1 MRKRLLGIMLITI
14 ILVQCMSI
22 ILGEVVA
29 ATIFS
34 VTVAQVD
41 FFDVKAQTTLS
52 ENILNVTA
60 FDRAGIEQE
69 NTILDNNN
77 NLNLVYYD
85 DNYIYIQ
92 RLNSDFTTKDTLKIE
107 KKYPKYGD
115 ITVDDNGN
123 YYIAWG
129 QNDSNIED
137 TGIVTFAISKYDN
150 SGKFIKSF
158 ERCDSS
164 TFGATAILF
173 QFGNCN
179 IDISKNGILA
189 FNFAKQMKN
198 GHQCNATGYVD
209 INTMEAPEKYKAYPY
224 TSHAFYTDVMAL
236 DSGSFIFMQQG
247 DGYDRGYDLTLISKD
262 DSDGHYLNHDLVS
275 FHFREGMNRDYGYNY
290 TFANYGGIEELD
302 TGIALVAGS
311 EKTLS
316 LDPAPNYENESRNV
330 FVQIIKESAFGRAE
344 TAADFVTT
352 GTRTATGTQHTSD
365 GNTEYFL
372 EEGTTNYG
380 VKWLTN
386 YSGDYTA
393 KNVKTVEVDND
404 RIAIFWTAAKI
415 NESVST
421 EDYVYY
427 MVIDNKGNIVHD
439 ATPLEMGSLPGYGE
453 LVYKDGYV
461 YFSNTDGTNNVRTY
475 RVKLYQNISR
485 TNITVPYTE
494 KEVNTTADFKINA
507 SVNNGKTLEY
517 KTTNSTILT
526 VSSNGTVTPKKNGTA
541 EVIITVKDQP
551 RTEKRIEITVDISP
565 TKITLDKT
573 SLSFR
578 PTSANQ
584 YVNVTVLP
592 TQAEANIKWVS
603 SNTSVAEVEQTTDI
617 TRAKIIPV
625 GKGTCTIT
633 ATVEGY
639 PNIKAI
645 CTVTVSEMVTD
656 IVLSDTRLE
665 LAKGEKYKLTYSV
678 VPEEALNK
686 QVKWTSSDESVATVD
701 QEGVV
706 TAISEGSTTIKAIS
720 TENSYASGYC
730 MLDVEGNLSGDYGY
744 ELLDDGTVKIL
755 NYKGNSTTINIPSK
769 LAGYKVTQI
778 GDYAFAEYYAPN
790 STITK
795 ITIPDTVTTIER
807 SAFAYLDAL
816 TTITIPSNV
825 TTIRNSITRCCHK
838 LTQINVD
845 KNNPNFISV
854 DGVLYTKKNNLP
866 DILLEYPLGKK
877 DKTYTTPE
885 SVTRIDQWA
894 ICDNTYIE
902 EITILSNV
910 DSFGYNSINNCDNL
924 KRVNIISGDTF
935 MTTTAITECDNV
947 TIYSTEDSDAK
958 EYAEENNIPFVV
970 LDIKVTG
977 LTVTPINI
985 NFSSFT
991 SQTLN
996 VQITPNTA
1004 TNRKLEYSSEDS
1016 SVASVSSSGRV
1027 TAQDNGTTRIH
1038 VKTTDGSNIEK
1049 TINVTVDVKCTSIWV
1064 SKDSVTVTGTSSSYI
1079 SAFAY
1084 PSGAANRKLD
1094 YSIKDTSIATISDTG
1109 TIKGLKNGTTSIII
1123 KTTDGSNITKEIP
1136 LTVTG
1141 LDPIIISEESV
1152 ELGGVGETKRITVEN
1167 SDIISSH
1174 IAIFWSSSNTKV
1186 ATVNYS
1192 GLVTAVGKGTATITA
1207 KIADGTNRTATCT
1220 VTVTTP
1226 FTDIK
1231 STDWHYPAVKEV
1243 YQKGIILGA
1252 NETEFRPDKN
1262 ITRGM
1267 IVTIL
1272 WRMEGEP
1279 VVTGVKDFPDVN
1291 TKEYYAKAVRWATKN
1306 KVVNGYN
1313 SGKFGPNDN
1322 ITREQLATILC
1333 NYAKY
1338 KGKNV
1343 NVTADTSKFNDWY
1356 KVTGYAIPSM
1366 NWAVANGVV
1375 TGKYEGT
1382 KVDPQGTA
1390 SRAEAASM
1398 ISKYLKNIK

>member
-1 MRKRLLGIMLITI
+1 MRKKFLSIILITI
-14 ILVQCMSI
+14 LLIQCMSI
-22 ILGEVVA
+22 TLNQVLA

-34 VTVAQVD
+34 VTVAKMD
-41 FFDVKAQTTLS
+41 FFDTNAAIEIL
-52 ENILNVTA
+52 ENTENVTA
-60 FDRAGIEQE
+60 FDCGGRGQE
-69 NTILDNNN
+69 TTILDYNNN
-77 NLNLVYYD
+77 INFVYDD
-85 DNYIYIQ
+85 DNYVYIQ
-92 RLNSDFTTKDTLKIE
+92 RLNSNLTVKDTLKIQ
-107 KKYPKYGD
+107 KKYPEYGC
-115 ITVDDNGN
+115 IVVDDDGN

-129 QNDSNIED
+129 QNDYDDED
-137 TGIVTFAISKYDN
+137 TGKITFAISKYDN
-150 SGKFIKSF
+150 SGKFIKSYEKSDSKTIGATYSIF
-158 ERCDSS
+158 ERG
-164 TFGATAILF
+164 T
-173 QFGNCN
+173 CN
-179 IDISKNGILA
+179 MSISKNGILA
-189 FNFAKQMKN
+189 YNYSKQMKN
-198 GHQCNATGYVD
+198 GHQCNSTGYVD
-209 INTMEAPEKYKAYPY
+209 INTMEEPDNYKSFPY

-275 FHFREGMNRDYGYNY
+275 FHFREGMDRDYGYNY
-290 TFANYGGIEELD
+290 TFANYGGMEELD

-316 LDPAPNYENESRNV
+316 LDPAPSYENESRNV
-330 FVQIIKESAFGRAE
+330 FVQIIKESAFGTAE

-352 GTRTATGTQHTSD
+352 GTRTATGTQHASD
-365 GNTEYFL
+365 GNTKYFL

-404 RIAIFWTAAKI
+404 RIAIFWTEAKMKK
-415 NESVST
+415 SVS
-421 EDYVYY
+421 EDDNVYY
-427 MVIDNKGNIVHD
+427 MVIDNKGNTVQD
-439 ATPLEMGSLPGYGE
+439 ATLLEMGSLPGYE
-453 LVYKDGYV
+453 KPIYKDGYV
-461 YFSNTDGTNNVRTY
+461 YFSNTDRTNKIRTY
-475 RVKLYQNISR
+475 RVKLYETQAR

-494 KEVNTTADFKINA
+494 KTVNTTNSFKINA

-517 KTTNSTILT
+517 KTTDASVLT
-526 VSSNGTVTPKKNGTA
+526 VSSDGTVTPKKNGTA
-541 EVIITVKDQP
+541 EVIVSVKDQP
-551 RTEKRIEITVDISP
+551 RTKKRIEITVDIAP
-565 TKITLDKT
+565 TKITLDQT

-578 PTSANQ
+578 PTSSYKYIIA
-584 YVNVTVLP
+584 TILP
-592 TQAEANIKWVS
+592 DEADEEVKWES
-603 SNTSVAEVEQTTDI
+603 SNSSVAKVEGVNDN
-617 TRAKIIPV
+617 TRAKVTPV
-625 GKGTCTIT
+625 GQGTCTIT
-633 ATVEGY
+633 ASIVGY
-639 PNIKAI
+639 SNIKAT
-645 CTVTVSEMVTD
+645 CTVTVSKTVEE
-656 IVLSDTRLE
+656 IVLSEERLE
-665 LAKGEKYKLTYSV
+665 MAKGEEYKLTYSV
-678 VPEEALNK
+678 VPADALNK
-686 QVKWTSSDESVATVD
+686 EVTWSSSNTEVATVD
-701 QEGVV
+701 QNGVI
-706 TAISEGSTTIKAIS
+706 TAIDEGDATIKATS
-720 TENSYASGYC
+720 KDNSYATGYC
-730 MLDVEGNLSGDYGY
+730 DVEVEGNLSDEYAY
-744 ELLDDGTVKIL
+744 EVLEDGTIKIL
-755 NYKGNSTTINIPSK
+755 NYKGNSTTVNIPSTIN
-769 LAGYKVTQI
+769 GYKVTQI

-795 ITIPDTVTTIER
+795 ITIPDTVTTIEG

-825 TTIRNSITRCCHK
+825 TTIRNSITRGCHK

-996 VQITPNTA
+996 VQILPNTA

-1027 TAQDNGTTRIH
+1027 TAQDNGTTKIH

-1064 SKDSVTVTGTSSSYI
+1064 SKDTVTVTGTSSSYI

-1152 ELGGVGETKRITVEN
+1152 ELGGVRETKRITVEN